1 MTIKV
6 YQYPRCSTCRKALKF
21 LDGRDVAYDAIDIV
35 ENPPNQTELKQM
47 LTYFHGQIKRLFNTS
62 GELYRALGLK
72 DKLPTMGDDEAI
84 ALLSQHGKLIKRPFL
99 LTGQGGTVGFKE
111 EIWDALV

>member
-21 LDGRDVAYDAIDIV
+21 LDGRDVAYDAID
-35 ENPPNQTELKQM
+35 TELKQM

-111 EIWDALV
+111 EIWDGLV